1 MRARTPLI
9 TRRHVHAAAM
19 AGMLALLAAC
29 GGEEAPPQGE
39 MPKPEVAVGTAAAEN
54 VPLALTYTARTVGSR
69 EVEVRARVGGIL
81 LERRYVEG
89 TAVRAGDV
97 LFEIDPEPYRAA
109 AAQARAEVAVERATL
124 EETRRN
130 RDRLVPLFEKN
141 AVSQRQRDEAVSAFE
156 VAEAR
161 VASAEARL
169 RTAELELGYT
179 QVRAPIAGLT
189 SRELRSEGSLVQ
201 AGADSSLLTRMV
213 QVDPLY
219 VEFSVPEEEAS
230 LLREHLARAEARKA
244 LAAVVLA
251 SDGEYPERAA
261 VTFVDNAV
269 ETASGTVLVRAV
281 LPNRTMALVPGQFV
295 RVRVEGMQLADVIA
309 IPRKAVM
316 ASPQGSFVWVV
327 GENDTA
333 SFRPVQMGR
342 GIEERVVITQGL
354 APGERYVV
362 EGVMKVQPGVQVSA
376 VPAAP
381 ATRDANVP
389 QTPAAGDSA

>member
-1 MRARTPLI
+1 MRATTPRI
-9 TRRHVHAAAM
+9 TGRNVYVAATL
-19 AGMLALLAAC
+19 GVLALLAAC
-29 GGEEAPPQGE
+29 GGEAPPAGE
-39 MPKPEVAVGTAAAEN
+39 MPKPEVAVNTAATEN
-54 VPLALTYTARTVGSR
+54 VPLALTYTARTAGSR

-89 TAVRAGDV
+89 TAVRAGEV

-201 AGADSSLLTRMV
+201 TGADSSLLTRMV

-230 LLREHLARAEARKA
+230 LLREHLAHAETRKT

-251 SDGEYPERAA
+251 SNGEYPERAA

-281 LPNRTMALVPGQFV
+281 LPNKTTTLVPGQFV
-295 RVRVEGMQLADVIA
+295 RVRVEGVQLADVIA

-333 SFRPVQMGR
+333 NFRPVQMGR

-354 APGERYVV
+354 APGERYIV

-376 VPAAP
+376 VPSEP
-381 ATRDANVP
+381 ATRDAHVP
-389 QTPAAGDSA
+389 QTQPAGDSA